1 MESLVR
7 LRTRPSRD
15 GKTFKYFLDYKD
27 ENGKRR
33 QVSLQHANR
42 RKAER
47 QRMQKERELRVGV
60 VAPESMRL
68 RDFVKDTMAKTGSQ
82 IREST
87 RDEYISS
94 MHDFIGV
101 VGDMDYQAV
110 TIEHG
115 EMYRQTCLDRGN
127 RPATVS
133 RPVLIEVIVRLL
145 CPRSCVS

>member
-15 GKTFKYFLDYKD
+15 GKTFKYFLDYKG

-47 QRMQKERELRVGV
+47 QRMQKERELRVGA

-68 RDFVKDTMAKTGSQ
+68 SDFLKDTMANSDALDSEEIIHIVTG
-82 IREST
+82 
-87 RDEYISS
+87 
-94 MHDFIGV
+94 
-101 VGDMDYQAV
+101 
-110 TIEHG
+110 G
-115 EMYRQTCLDRGN
+115 E
-127 RPATVS
+127 
-133 RPVLIEVIVRLL
+133 
-145 CPRSCVS
+145 